1 MFNLIKIISN
11 LLNINNKEK
20 IEEEKSDKTNIK
32 YIYINKN
39 MILDGVKYEIGKRYH
54 SEIEFKNNIY
64 DFNSD
69 LLVNIKDYK
78 IIKIKI
84 FDDEIFTTKNFK
96 IIKEINY
103 KQFLNSSKTKFQLI
117 SIIKNKEE
125 KVIKKFIKELKQN
138 CFFEN
143 WKFDAIINSGLHQYL
158 DKLLELPYNNYSYA
172 INKTIETYGRNKD
185 LDRFLW
191 HDYSAEIIVN
201 FGRNKDLDLLYT
213 CDDNVICAALRNG
226 RYKDIK
232 HFLYDKHCNIR
243 CIIAIIKTEIDQYI
257 KIFLYDNILQEHIC
271 ELSAIKEIAKHCNK
285 KDLDYIVNKYKDNPI
300 MNEYKDNSIKI
311 AIAERGYDDHI
322 RLLLSEKN
330 DSDIRKIASSM
341 IE

>member
-20 IEEEKSDKTNIK
+20 IEEEKSDEINIK

-39 MILDGVKYEIGKRYH
+39 MILDGVKYEVGKRYH

-69 LLVNIKDYK
+69 LLANMKDYK

-125 KVIKKFIKELKQN
+125 KVIKKIIKEFKSN
-138 CFFEN
+138 CFFNNRE
-143 WKFDAIINSGLHQYL
+143 FDAIINSGLHKYL
-158 DKLLELPYNNYSYA
+158 DELLNLQQNDLSYFHNDD
-172 INKTIETYGRNKD
+172 IYVTNKIIETYGRNKD
-185 LDRFLW
+185 LDRFLSNYY
-191 HDYSAEIIVN
+191 HVETVIN
-201 FGRNKDLDLLYT
+201 FGRNKDLDIFRHW
-213 CDDNVICAALRNG
+213 DENIICAVLKHG
-226 RYKDIK
+226 RYKEIK
-232 HFLYDKHCNIR
+232 HFIYDKNCSLQF
-243 CIIAIIKTEIDQYI
+243 AITIVQTGIDRYIKTL
-257 KIFLYDNILQEHIC
+257 LYDNHLQCHGYKLHLIQ
-271 ELSAIKEIAKHCNK
+271 EIAKHCSK
-285 KDLDYIVNKYKDNPI
+285 KDLDYIIDKYKEDL
-300 MNEYKDNSIKI
+300 IKME
-311 AIAERGYDDHI
+311 IAERGYDDHI
-322 RLLLSEKN
+322 KRLLSEKN
-330 DSDIRKIASSM
+330 CSDIKEMAYHLIK
-341 IE
+341 